1 MLLGRMTECR
11 TLDRLLRETRS
22 GRSGTL
28 VLCGAPGIGK
38 SALLEYLAERASGCR
53 VARARGVE
61 SEMELAFAGLHQLCA
76 PMLHTLEHLPSP
88 QRDALGIA
96 FGLRAG
102 EPPNR
107 LLVGQAVSSLL
118 SAVAEQ
124 QPLVC
129 LVDDVQWLDR
139 ASVQALA
146 FAGRRLLAE
155 PVLLLFAA
163 REIRQQELLDLPD
176 LVVGGLGD
184 CDARQL
190 LASGIRGRLDSQ
202 VLDRVVA
209 ETSGNP
215 LALLELSGALT
226 SAELAGGFGLPAGQL
241 ASRIEQSLRIR
252 LEALPPETRRLLLT
266 ASAEPV
272 GDVSLLWRAAGLLGI
287 DASAAAPAEDAGL
300 LELGTR
306 VRFRHPLVRSAAYR
320 TATLG
325 ERQEVH
331 CALAEATDQQAD
343 PDRRAW
349 HRARATPRPDETVAG
364 ELERA
369 AGRANGRGGIAAAA
383 AFLERAAEL
392 TPEPARRG
400 TRALAAAQA
409 KFDAGAPDRA
419 AELLA
424 TAEMGPL
431 DDLQRARA
439 ERIRA
444 EITFAR
450 NRGSDAPALLLD
462 AARRLSLLDAG
473 LARETYLEMLGA
485 VMFAGRLGG
494 YRGLREAV
502 EAARAAPSGPRP
514 PRAIELLLDGLTTR
528 FTEGYAAGVPQLKA
542 ALRALSLDDGSG
554 EDDARWLWLAS
565 RVASDLWDD
574 ESLDE
579 VATLQVRLARS
590 AGALNVLPIALN
602 YRADVYVHAGEFAAA
617 SALIDE
623 AEAITQATGNPPLR
637 YTSLMLAA
645 WRGQEPVVL
654 GLIEASL
661 DDATGRG
668 EGRAITLAEY
678 AEAVLYNGLGRY
690 QEAFDAAQ
698 RACEHGEL
706 GLGGW
711 ALIEQVE
718 AAARLGR
725 PQAAAAALAG
735 LEERTRASGTEWA
748 LGIEARSRALLSDDG
763 TADAL
768 YREAIE
774 RLASSRVVIHLARA
788 RLLYGEWLR
797 RENRRSDSREQ
808 LRAAHEMFSR
818 VGADGFAERA
828 RRELLATGEKARK
841 RTVETFGEL
850 TAKEAHIARL
860 AGNGH
865 TNPEIGGLLF
875 ISSRTVEWHLH
886 NVYTKLGIVS
896 RRELRKVL
904 ISNGVATLP
913 I

>member
-1 MLLGRMTECR
+1 ML
-11 TLDRLLRETRS
+11 D
-22 GRSGTL
+22 
-28 VLCGAPGIGK
+28 
-38 SALLEYLAERASGCR
+38 YLAQQATGCR
-53 VARARGVE
+53 VARAQGVE
-61 SEMELAFAGLHQLCA
+61 SETELAFAGLHQLCA
-76 PMLHTLEHLPSP
+76 PMLHKLEHLPLP

-102 EPPNR
+102 NAPNR
-107 LLVGQAVSSLL
+107 FLVGQAVLSLL

-139 ASVQALA
+139 ATVQALA

-155 PVLLLFAA
+155 PVLLVFAA
-163 REIRQQELLDLPD
+163 REIKQQDLLDLPN
-176 LVVGGLGD
+176 LLVGGLGD

-190 LASGIRGRLDSQ
+190 LASAIRGRLDSQ

-209 ETSGNP
+209 ETHGNP

-226 SAELAGGFGLPAGQL
+226 SAELAGGFGLPAQQL
-241 ASRIEQSLRIR
+241 AGRIEQSLRMR

-287 DASAAAPAEDAGL
+287 DAGAAAPAEDAGL

-306 VRFRHPLVRSAAYR
+306 VRFRHPLVRSATYR
-320 TATLG
+320 TATLV

-364 ELERA
+364 ELERE

-392 TPEPARRG
+392 TPEPARRSI
-400 TRALAAAQA
+400 RALAAAQA
-409 KFDAGAPDRA
+409 KFDAGASDRA

-494 YRGLREAV
+494 YRGLREAA
-502 EAARAAPSGPRP
+502 EAARAAPSEPRP

-528 FTEGYAAGVPQLKA
+528 FTEGYAAGVPQLKE
-542 ALRALSLDDGSG
+542 ALRALSLDDGPG

-574 ESLDE
+574 ESLEE
-579 VATLQVRLARS
+579 VATLQVRLARN
-590 AGALNVLPIALN
+590 AGVLNVLPIALN

-623 AEAITQATGNPPLR
+623 AEAITQATGNPSLR

-645 WRGQEPVVL
+645 WRGQAPVVS
-654 GLIEASL
+654 GLVQASL
-661 DDATGRG
+661 DDATDRG

-690 QEAFDAAQ
+690 QEAFDAAL

-711 ALIEQVE
+711 ALIELVE
-718 AAARLGR
+718 AAARSGR
-725 PQAAAAALAG
+725 PQAAAAALAR

-748 LGIEARSRALLSDDG
+748 LGIEARSRALLSEDG

-774 RLASSRVVIHLARA
+774 RLASGRVVIHLARA

-808 LRAAHEMFSR
+808 LRVAHEMFNH

-841 RTVETFGEL
+841 RTVETLGDL
-850 TAKEAHIARL
+850 TAKETQIARL
-860 AGNGH
+860 AGGGH

-904 ISNGVATLP
+904 TSNGVATLP